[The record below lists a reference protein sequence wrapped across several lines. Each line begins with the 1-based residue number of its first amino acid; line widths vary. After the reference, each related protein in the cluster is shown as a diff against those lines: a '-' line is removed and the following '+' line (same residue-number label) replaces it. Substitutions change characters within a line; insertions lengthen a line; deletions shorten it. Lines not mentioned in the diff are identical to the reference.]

1 MGTHL
6 RIKRYADI
14 SVVELCSTFRVLGE
28 LAYGRQIVKFKDY
41 YKITTE
47 DNNVSLMKIVDN
59 HALVSVVENAEEG
72 SMVAKG
78 FLYRRGYDWFL
89 LTYQGK
95 ILNLGEFL
103 GYFYARLEPH
113 GKFMDVCFLDKT
125 GKWVTKRYLNHYH
138 VFCGKI
144 IAIKRDDGL
153 YDMLQAEDKLLREL
167 TNTQVFVK
175 EDDCFYK
182 VYKRT
187 MKNGVPGYML
197 LREGFNLNVSPG
209 IWTVVKNN
217 FARLFTALG

>member
-1 MGTHL
+1 MGTYL
-6 RIKRYADI
+6 RIKRYNDI
-14 SVVELCSTFRVLGE
+14 SVIELCSTFRVLGE

-59 HALVSVVENAEEG
+59 HTLVSVVEDAEEG
-72 SMVAKG
+72 SMIKEG
-78 FLYRRGYDWFL
+78 FLYRRGFNWFL

-95 ILNLGEFL
+95 IHFLGEAL
-103 GYFYARLEPH
+103 SYFYARLEPH
-113 GKFMDVCFLDKT
+113 GKFMDVCFFDKA
-125 GKWVTKRYLNHYH
+125 GKWSRKRYLNHYH
-138 VFCGKI
+138 VFCGKV

-153 YDMLQAEDKLLREL
+153 YDLMQAEEKLLYEIVRP
-167 TNTQVFVK
+167 QVLVK
-175 EDDCFYK
+175 EDDCYYK

-197 LREGFNLNVSPG
+197 LREGFNLDISPG
-209 IWTVVKNN
+209 IWTIVKNN

>member
-95 ILNLGEFL
+95 FLIWASFSVIFMPAWNPTVNLWMF
-103 GYFYARLEPH
+103 
-113 GKFMDVCFLDKT
+113 
-125 GKWVTKRYLNHYH
+125 
-138 VFCGKI
+138 VFWT
-144 IAIKRDDGL
+144 R
-153 YDMLQAEDKLLREL
+153 RE
-167 TNTQVFVK
+167 
-175 EDDCFYK
+175 
-182 VYKRT
+182 
-187 MKNGVPGYML
+187 NGSL
-197 LREGFNLNVSPG
+197 KG
-209 IWTVVKNN
+209 I
-217 FARLFTALG
+217 

>member
-1 MGTHL
+1 
-6 RIKRYADI
+6 
-14 SVVELCSTFRVLGE
+14 
-28 LAYGRQIVKFKDY
+28 
-41 YKITTE
+41 
-47 DNNVSLMKIVDN
+47 MKIVDN

-125 GKWVTKRYLNHYH
+125 GKWVTKRYLSHYH

-167 TNTQVFVK
+167 TNTQVLAK

>member
-153 YDMLQAEDKLLREL
+153 YDMLQVKTSCCGNSQTLRFWSKKMI
-167 TNTQVFVK
+167 VFI
-175 EDDCFYK
+175 
-182 VYKRT
+182 R
-187 MKNGVPGYML
+187 
-197 LREGFNLNVSPG
+197 
-209 IWTVVKNN
+209 
-217 FARLFTALG
+217 FTSGR